1 MASVRDGQRQMK
13 SIFTEI
19 RTRYNLLSKPQKC
32 IADFILNNPS
42 EVILLSITNL
52 AEKCSTSEPTIL
64 RFLRKLDYT
73 SYQVFKVNLA
83 QEVSKTTA
91 QSSYIFEEISEHDSL
106 LEVKQKIVHTTMQS
120 IHDSLAILD
129 DAALEQALQL
139 LLESKRI
146 ITLGVGSSASI
157 ANDAYHKFSR
167 LGLKVVCC
175 NDPHMMSI
183 ICTHADPDEVILA
196 FTHSGES
203 REILD
208 ATELA
213 KQNKVPI
220 IVVTSY
226 PNSSVTKL
234 ADVLLLSSTNE
245 MRFHSDA
252 VISRIIQLVIID
264 ILQTSMLLRL
274 GEQGI
279 ENLNKSRIAVAKKK
293 T

>member
-1 MASVRDGQRQMK
+1 MVSRVK
-13 SIFTEI
+13 KPTELPNIFTEI
-19 RTRYNLLSKPQKC
+19 RTRYNLLSGPQKK
-32 IADFILNNPS
+32 IADFVLNNPS

-73 SYQVFKVNLA
+73 SYQVFKVKLA
-83 QEVSKTTA
+83 QEVSTQTA
-91 QSSYIFEEISEHDSL
+91 QSSYIFEEISESDTIS
-106 LEVKQKIVHTTMQS
+106 EIKEKIVHTTILS
-120 IHDSLAILD
+120 IQDSLSILED
-129 DAALEQALQL
+129 SALEDAVSL
-139 LLESKRI
+139 LLKAKRI
-146 ITLGVGSSASI
+146 IAIGVGASASI

-167 LGLKVVCC
+167 LGLNVLVC

-183 ICTHADPDEVILA
+183 ICAHSKKNEVVMA

-208 ATELA
+208 CAELA
-213 KQNKVPI
+213 TQNGVPL

-226 PNSSVTKL
+226 PNSSITKH
-234 ADVLLLSSTNE
+234 ANIMLLSSTNE
-245 MRFHSDA
+245 MRYHSDA

-264 ILQTSMLLRL
+264 ILQTSILLKL
-274 GEQGI
+274 GPVGLD
-279 ENLNKSRIAVAKKK
+279 NLNKSRLAVAKKK

>member
-1 MASVRDGQRQMK
+1 MASKRDESNQTT

-19 RTRYNLLSKPQKC
+19 RTRYNLLSNPQKI
-32 IADFILNNPS
+32 IANFILNNPS
-42 EVILLSITNL
+42 EVILLSINNL
-52 AEKCSTSEPTIL
+52 ATKCGTSEPTIL
-64 RFLRKLDYT
+64 RFLRKLDYF

-83 QEVSKTTA
+83 QEISKSNL
-91 QSSYIFEEISEHDSL
+91 QSSFIFEEITENDSL
-106 LEVKQKIVHTTMQS
+106 GEIKKKIIHTTILS
-120 IHDSLAILD
+120 IQDSLTILD
-129 DAALEQALQL
+129 DASLECAVDTL
-139 LLESKRI
+139 LNSNRI
-146 ITLGVGSSASI
+146 IAIGVGSSASI

-167 LGLKVVCC
+167 LGLNVVCC

-183 ICTHADPDEVILA
+183 ICTHAKEDEVVLA

-208 ATELA
+208 CAELA
-213 KQNKVPI
+213 RQNKVPI

-226 PNSSVTKL
+226 PNSSITKY
-234 ADVLLLSSTNE
+234 ATILLLSSTNE

-264 ILQTSMLLRL
+264 VLQTNILLRL
-274 GEQGI
+274 GEQGLI
-279 ENLNKSRIAVAKKK
+279 NLNKSRIAVAKKK